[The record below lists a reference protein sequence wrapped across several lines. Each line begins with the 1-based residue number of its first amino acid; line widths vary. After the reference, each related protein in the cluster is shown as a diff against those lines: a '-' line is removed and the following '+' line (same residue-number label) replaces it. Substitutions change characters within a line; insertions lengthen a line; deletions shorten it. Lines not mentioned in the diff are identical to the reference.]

1 MNERIV
7 ALDVGDRRIGIAVS
21 DALGITAQPIETYTR
36 VGYGPDVRRICQ
48 IAQQYETNR
57 ILCGLPLNMDGS
69 RGFQAEKVAQL
80 AEKLEEAGLVVSYY
94 DERMTTV
101 LAEDALI
108 EANMSRENR
117 KKKVDMVAAVM
128 ILQSYLDAQAMQSA
142 SVDADADDSDE
153 DDGVLE
159 MEDEDGNVIRFLL
172 NATIPYHGEE
182 YVLLVSEE
190 ACGDIEQDESFIMR
204 KATDEDG
211 NPCFQSLDDEKL
223 IERIYEQYETNRILC
238 GLPLNMDGSRG
249 FQAEKVAQ
257 LAEKLEEA
265 GLVVSYYDERMTTVL
280 AEDALIEANMS
291 RENRKKKVDMVA
303 AVMILQSYLDAQAM
317 QSASVDADADDSD
330 EDDGVLEMED
340 EDGNVIRFLLNATI
354 PYHGEE
360 YVLLVSEE
368 ACGDIEQD
376 ESFIMRKATDEDGN
390 PCFQSLDDEKLI
402 ERIYEAYLEQSEEH

>member
-101 LAEDALI
+101 LAEDALL

-117 KKKVDMVAAVM
+117 KK
-128 ILQSYLDAQAMQSA
+128 
-142 SVDADADDSDE
+142 
-153 DDGVLE
+153 
-159 MEDEDGNVIRFLL
+159 R
-172 NATIPYHGEE
+172 
-182 YVLLVSEE
+182 
-190 ACGDIEQDESFIMR
+190 
-204 KATDEDG
+204 
-211 NPCFQSLDDEKL
+211 
-223 IERIYEQYETNRILC
+223 
-238 GLPLNMDGSRG
+238 
-249 FQAEKVAQ
+249 
-257 LAEKLEEA
+257 
-265 GLVVSYYDERMTTVL
+265 
-280 AEDALIEANMS
+280 
-291 RENRKKKVDMVA
+291 VDMVA

-402 ERIYEAYLEQSEEH
+402 ERIYEAYLEQSEER

>member
-36 VGYGPDVRRICQ
+36 VGYGPDVRRISQ

-57 ILCGLPLNMDGS
+57 ILCGLPLNMDGT

-80 AEKLEEAGLVVSYY
+80 AEKLEETGLVISYY

-101 LAEDALI
+101 LAEDALL

-128 ILQSYLDAQAMQSA
+128 ILQSYLDAQAMQNAPTDEDETSE
-142 SVDADADDSDE
+142 DNEEE

-172 NATIPYHGEE
+172 NATIPYRGEE

-204 KATDEDG
+204 KTTDDVG
-211 NPCFQSLDDEKL
+211 H
-223 IERIYEQYETNRILC
+223 LC
-238 GLPLNMDGSRG
+238 
-249 FQAEKVAQ
+249 
-257 LAEKLEEA
+257 
-265 GLVVSYYDERMTTVL
+265 Y
-280 AEDALIEANMS
+280 
-291 RENRKKKVDMVA
+291 
-303 AVMILQSYLDAQAM
+303 
-317 QSASVDADADDSD
+317 
-330 EDDGVLEMED
+330 
-340 EDGNVIRFLLNATI
+340 
-354 PYHGEE
+354 
-360 YVLLVSEE
+360 
-368 ACGDIEQD
+368 
-376 ESFIMRKATDEDGN
+376 
-390 PCFQSLDDEKLI
+390 QSLDDEKLI
-402 ERIYEAYLEQSEEH
+402 ERIYEAYLEQSEER